1 MSRSFGWTLLTT
13 RSPIEIVPDVMFSR
27 PASMRSRV
35 DLPQPEGPTSTTNSP
50 SSIGMVTPCR
60 TSNPP
65 NDLRT
70 SRICT
75 DDIDQFPPRTLED
88 AHGRCRGPGFV
99 AKRLSRIF
107 WRCRWIIVVG
117 FRPLPLTLRRELRHA
132 KWAQDMMLHI
142 AKACVQCGRNHE

>member
-13 RSPIEIVPDVMFSR
+13 LSPIEIVPEVIFSS

-50 SSIGMVTPCR
+50 SSIGMDTPCR

-75 DDIDQFPPRTLED
+75 DDIDLFPPRTWY
-88 AHGRCRGPGFV
+88 ACRGRCRGPDFV
-99 AKRLSRIF
+99 AKHLSRIF
-107 WRCRWIIVVG
+107 RRCRWIKVVSHD
-117 FRPLPLTLRRELRHA
+117 RLASDIE
-132 KWAQDMMLHI
+132 M
-142 AKACVQCGRNHE
+142 